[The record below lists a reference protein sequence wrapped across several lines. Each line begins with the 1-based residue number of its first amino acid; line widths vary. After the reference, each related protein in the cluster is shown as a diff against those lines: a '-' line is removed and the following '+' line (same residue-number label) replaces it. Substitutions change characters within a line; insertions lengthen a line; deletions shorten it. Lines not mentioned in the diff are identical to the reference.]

1 VQNALIT
8 RLREKVGKFLL
19 YVGKVFTL
27 LRVPPNLL
35 TILSLIV
42 MITGFYL
49 FIVHDMFFIYILS
62 IILSSF
68 LDIADGAVA
77 RYSGRVTRFGGFL
90 DSTIDRINDFIL
102 ILSLKYM
109 GFNEFIVYALI
120 ILSFLISYSRARAE
134 GLGLKIEGI
143 GLIERGERILF
154 LIVIIVFSI
163 YMFNVAKIILYIL
176 VLLSIITLVQRI
188 LFIYKGLK

>member
-1 VQNALIT
+1 LIT

-19 YVGKVFTL
+19 YIGKVFTI

-42 MITGFYL
+42 MIIGFYF
-49 FIVHDMFFIYILS
+49 FIIHDMLFIYILS

-90 DSTIDRINDFIL
+90 DSTVDRINDFIL

-109 GFNEFIVYALI
+109 GFNEFIVYVLI

-154 LIVIIVFSI
+154 LMVIIVFSI

-176 VLLSIITLVQRI
+176 VLLSIITLIQRI

>member
-1 VQNALIT
+1 MIT

-19 YVGKVFTL
+19 YIGKVFTI

-42 MITGFYL
+42 MIIGFYL
-49 FIVHDMFFIYILS
+49 FIIHDMLFIYILS

-90 DSTIDRINDFIL
+90 DSTVDRINDFIL

-109 GFNEFIVYALI
+109 GFNEFIVYVLI

-176 VLLSIITLVQRI
+176 VLLSIITLIQRI

>member
-1 VQNALIT
+1 LIT

-19 YVGKVFTL
+19 YIGKVFTI

-42 MITGFYL
+42 MIIGFYL
-49 FIVHDMFFIYILS
+49 FIIHDMLFIYILS

-90 DSTIDRINDFIL
+90 DSTVDRINDFIL

-109 GFNEFIVYALI
+109 GFNEFIVYVLI

-176 VLLSIITLVQRI
+176 VLLSIITLIQRI

>member
-1 VQNALIT
+1 MIT
-8 RLREKVGKFLL
+8 KLRKKLGKSLF
-19 YVGKVFTL
+19 YIGKVFAL
-27 LRVPPNLL
+27 LRIPPNLL
-35 TILSLIV
+35 TMLSLIV

-49 FIVHDMFFIYILS
+49 FIIYDMFFIYILF

-68 LDIADGAVA
+68 LDVADGAVA

-90 DSTIDRINDFIL
+90 DSTVDRINDFIL

-109 GFNEFIVYALI
+109 GFNEFIVYVLI

-163 YMFNVAKIILYIL
+163 YIYNVAKIILYVL
-176 VLLSIITLVQRI
+176 VLLSLITLIQRI
-188 LFIYKGLK
+188 LFIYKSLK

>member
-1 VQNALIT
+1 MIT

-19 YVGKVFTL
+19 YIGKVFTL

-42 MITGFYL
+42 MIIGFYL
-49 FIVHDMFFIYILS
+49 FIIHGMLFIYILS

-90 DSTIDRINDFIL
+90 DSTVDRINDFIL

-109 GFNEFIVYALI
+109 GFNEFIVYVLI

-154 LIVIIVFSI
+154 LMVIIVFSI

-176 VLLSIITLVQRI
+176 VLLSIITLIQRI

>member
-1 VQNALIT
+1 MQNALIT

-19 YVGKVFTL
+19 YIGKVFTL

-176 VLLSIITLVQRI
+176 VLLSIITLIQRI

>member
-1 VQNALIT
+1 MLT

-19 YVGKVFTL
+19 YIGRVFTL
-27 LRVPPNLL
+27 LKIPPNLL
-35 TILSLIV
+35 TIFSLIV
-42 MITGFYL
+42 VITGFYL
-49 FIVHDMFFIYILS
+49 FIIHNMLSIYILL

-68 LDIADGAVA
+68 LDVADGAVA

-90 DSTIDRINDFIL
+90 DSTVDRINDFIL

-109 GFNEFIVYALI
+109 GFNELIVYVLI
-120 ILSFLISYSRARAE
+120 IISFLISYSRARAE

-154 LIVIIVFSI
+154 LIVIIICSIYVFS
-163 YMFNVAKIILYIL
+163 VAKIILYVL
-176 VLLSIITLVQRI
+176 VLLSIITLIQRI
-188 LFIYKGLK
+188 LFIYKGLKQL

>member
-1 VQNALIT
+1 MIT

-19 YVGKVFTL
+19 YIGKVFTL
-27 LRVPPNLL
+27 LKVPPNLL
-35 TILSLIV
+35 TILSLII

-49 FIVHDMFFIYILS
+49 FIIHDMLFIYILS
-62 IILSSF
+62 VILSSF

-90 DSTIDRINDFIL
+90 DSTVDRINDFIL

-109 GFNEFIVYALI
+109 GFNEFIVYVLI

-143 GLIERGERILF
+143 GLVERGERILF

-163 YMFNVAKIILYIL
+163 YMFNVAKIILYVL
-176 VLLSIITLVQRI
+176 VLLSIITLIQRI

>member
-1 VQNALIT
+1 LIT

-19 YVGKVFTL
+19 YIGKVFTL

-42 MITGFYL
+42 MIIGFYL
-49 FIVHDMFFIYILS
+49 FIIHGMLFIYILS

-90 DSTIDRINDFIL
+90 DSTVDRINDFIL

-109 GFNEFIVYALI
+109 GFNEFIVYVLI

-154 LIVIIVFSI
+154 LIVIIIFSI
-163 YMFNVAKIILYIL
+163 YMFNVAKIILYVL
-176 VLLSIITLVQRI
+176 VLLSIITLIQRI

>member
-1 VQNALIT
+1 MIT

-19 YVGKVFTL
+19 YIGKVFTL

-42 MITGFYL
+42 MIIGFYL
-49 FIVHDMFFIYILS
+49 FIIHGMLFIYILS

-90 DSTIDRINDFIL
+90 DSTVDRINDFIL

-109 GFNEFIVYALI
+109 GFNEFIVYVLI

-154 LIVIIVFSI
+154 LIVIIIFSI

-176 VLLSIITLVQRI
+176 VLLSIITLIQRI

>member
-1 VQNALIT
+1 LIT

-19 YVGKVFTL
+19 YIGKVFTL

-42 MITGFYL
+42 MIIGFYL
-49 FIVHDMFFIYILS
+49 FIIHDMLFIYILS

-90 DSTIDRINDFIL
+90 DSTVDRINDFIL

-109 GFNEFIVYALI
+109 GFNEFIVYVLI

-154 LIVIIVFSI
+154 LMVIIVFSI

-176 VLLSIITLVQRI
+176 VLLSIITLIQRI

>member
-1 VQNALIT
+1 MIT

-19 YVGKVFTL
+19 YIGKVFTL

-42 MITGFYL
+42 MIIGFYL
-49 FIVHDMFFIYILS
+49 FIIHDMLFIYILS

-90 DSTIDRINDFIL
+90 DSTVDRINDFIL

-109 GFNEFIVYALI
+109 GFNEFIVYVLI

-176 VLLSIITLVQRI
+176 VLLSIITLIQRI

>member
-1 VQNALIT
+1 LIT

-19 YVGKVFTL
+19 YIGKVFTI

-42 MITGFYL
+42 MIIGFYL
-49 FIVHDMFFIYILS
+49 FIIHDMLFIYILS

-90 DSTIDRINDFIL
+90 DSTVDRINDFIL

-109 GFNEFIVYALI
+109 GFNEFIVYVLI

-154 LIVIIVFSI
+154 LMVIIVFSI

-176 VLLSIITLVQRI
+176 VLLSIITLIQRI

>member
-1 VQNALIT
+1 MIT

-19 YVGKVFTL
+19 YIGKVFTL

-42 MITGFYL
+42 MIIGFYL
-49 FIVHDMFFIYILS
+49 FIIHDMLFIYILS

-109 GFNEFIVYALI
+109 GFNEFIVYVLI

-176 VLLSIITLVQRI
+176 VLLSIITLMQRI

>member
-1 VQNALIT
+1 MCI
-8 RLREKVGKFLL
+8 RDR
-19 YVGKVFTL
+19 
-27 LRVPPNLL
+27 L

-49 FIVHDMFFIYILS
+49 FLIHDMLFIYILL

-90 DSTIDRINDFIL
+90 DSTVDRVNDFIL
-102 ILSLKYM
+102 LLSLKYM
-109 GFNEFIVYALI
+109 GFNEFIVYVLI

-154 LIVIIVFSI
+154 LIVIMIFSI
-163 YMFNVAKIILYIL
+163 YMFNVAKMILYVLI
-176 VLLSIITLVQRI
+176 LLSIITLIQRI

>member
-1 VQNALIT
+1 LIT

-19 YVGKVFTL
+19 YIGKVFTL
-27 LRVPPNLL
+27 LKVPPNLL

-49 FIVHDMFFIYILS
+49 FIIHDMLFIYILL

-90 DSTIDRINDFIL
+90 DSTVDRINDFIL

-109 GFNEFIVYALI
+109 GFNEFIVYVLI

-154 LIVIIVFSI
+154 LIVIMIFSI
-163 YMFNVAKIILYIL
+163 YMFNVAKIILYVLI
-176 VLLSIITLVQRI
+176 LLSIITLIQRI

>member
-1 VQNALIT
+1 MQNALIT

-154 LIVIIVFSI
+154 LMVIIVFSI

>member
-1 VQNALIT
+1 MIT

-19 YVGKVFTL
+19 YIGKVFTI

-42 MITGFYL
+42 MIIGFYL
-49 FIVHDMFFIYILS
+49 FIIHDMLFIYILS

-90 DSTIDRINDFIL
+90 DSTVDRINDFIL

-109 GFNEFIVYALI
+109 GFNEFIVYVLI

-154 LIVIIVFSI
+154 LIVIIIFSI
-163 YMFNVAKIILYIL
+163 YMFNVAKIILYVL
-176 VLLSIITLVQRI
+176 VLLSIITLIQRI

>member
-1 VQNALIT
+1 MQNVLIT

-19 YVGKVFTL
+19 YIGKVFTL

-176 VLLSIITLVQRI
+176 VLLSIITLMQRI

>member
-1 VQNALIT
+1 LIT

-19 YVGKVFTL
+19 YIGKVFTL

-42 MITGFYL
+42 MIIGFYL
-49 FIVHDMFFIYILS
+49 FIIHDMLFIYILS

-90 DSTIDRINDFIL
+90 DSTVDRINDFIL

-109 GFNEFIVYALI
+109 GFNEFIVYVLI

-176 VLLSIITLVQRI
+176 VLLSIITLIQRI

>member
-1 VQNALIT
+1 MIT

-19 YVGKVFTL
+19 YIGKVFTL
-27 LRVPPNLL
+27 LKVPPNLL

-49 FIVHDMFFIYILS
+49 FIIHDMLFIYILL

-90 DSTIDRINDFIL
+90 DSTVDRINDFIL

-109 GFNEFIVYALI
+109 GFNEFIVYVLI

-154 LIVIIVFSI
+154 LIVIMIFSI
-163 YMFNVAKIILYIL
+163 YMFNVAKIILYVLI
-176 VLLSIITLVQRI
+176 LLSIITLIQRI

>member
-1 VQNALIT
+1 MIT

-19 YVGKVFTL
+19 YIGKVFTL

-42 MITGFYL
+42 MIIGFYL
-49 FIVHDMFFIYILS
+49 FIIHDMLFIYILS

-90 DSTIDRINDFIL
+90 DSTVDRINDFIL

-109 GFNEFIVYALI
+109 GFNEFIVYVLI

-154 LIVIIVFSI
+154 LIVIIIFSI
-163 YMFNVAKIILYIL
+163 YMFNVAKIILYVL
-176 VLLSIITLVQRI
+176 VLLSIITLIQRI

>member
-1 VQNALIT
+1 LIT

-19 YVGKVFTL
+19 YIGKVFTL

-42 MITGFYL
+42 MIIGFYL
-49 FIVHDMFFIYILS
+49 FIIHGMLFIYILS

-90 DSTIDRINDFIL
+90 DSTVDRINDFIL

-109 GFNEFIVYALI
+109 GFNEFIVYVLI

-154 LIVIIVFSI
+154 LMVIIVFSI

-176 VLLSIITLVQRI
+176 VLLSIITLIQRI

>member
-1 VQNALIT
+1 LIT

-19 YVGKVFTL
+19 YIGKVFTL

-42 MITGFYL
+42 MIIGFYL
-49 FIVHDMFFIYILS
+49 FIIHGMLFIYILS

-90 DSTIDRINDFIL
+90 DSTVDRINDFIL

-109 GFNEFIVYALI
+109 GFNEFIVYVLI

-154 LIVIIVFSI
+154 LIVIIIFSI

-176 VLLSIITLVQRI
+176 VLLSIITLIQRI

>member
-1 VQNALIT
+1 MQNALIT

>member
-1 VQNALIT
+1 MIT

-19 YVGKVFTL
+19 YIGKVFTL
-27 LRVPPNLL
+27 LKVPPNLL

-49 FIVHDMFFIYILS
+49 FLIHDMLFIYILL

-90 DSTIDRINDFIL
+90 DSTVDRINDFIL

-109 GFNEFIVYALI
+109 GFNEFIVYVLI

-154 LIVIIVFSI
+154 LIVIMIFSI
-163 YMFNVAKIILYIL
+163 YMFNVAKMILYVLI
-176 VLLSIITLVQRI
+176 LLSIITLIQRI